1 MKYLPLNRT
10 KQSHPFGRTETPFDP
25 KTGLL
30 LPLIPVA
37 PIVQTVLIEAEGGEF
52 LTCIDGSS
60 NKVIVAK
67 PHMFRRFLFDGKTV
81 NGVVYE
87 YFRPDY
93 RKATSEEDDTIVEF
107 QFITPTYYAGEA
119 ISVIAVRDEIH
130 IDDETKT
137 VICGL
142 LDLNT
147 AGRCWAVGEEEEE
160 T

>member
-10 KQSHPFGRTETPFDP
+10 KQSHPFGRANTPFDP
-25 KTGLL
+25 TTGLHFPL
-30 LPLIPVA
+30 LPVA
-37 PIVQTVLIEAEGGEF
+37 PMVQTVLIEAEGGEF
-52 LTCIDGSS
+52 LNCIDGSA

-67 PHMFRRFLFDGKTV
+67 PHMLRRFLFDGKTV
-81 NGVVYE
+81 DGVVYE
-87 YFRPDY
+87 YFRADY
-93 RKATSEEDDTIVEF
+93 RKATSEDDATIVEF

-119 ISVIAVRDEIH
+119 ILVIAARDEIH

-147 AGRCWAVGEEEEE
+147 AGRCWAVGEEEVV
-160 T
+160 